1 MANRTVTA
9 ELEMRGKDATG
20 PAFKSIAARMGQMEK
35 QFSRFNRTAEQF
47 NSKFKN
53 IERTTSAM
61 TRLRA
66 GVDATSEGAFAAI
79 SRFAGPAAIA
89 FGAKQAIGLA
99 GDFEESLSKIQ
110 KKSGATAEQ
119 MANIKEQIFELGRQI
134 PVSHTEIA
142 AGFERGAAAGIPVDK
157 LKEFATLSV
166 KVADAWD
173 TSAENVANTFAGFNV
188 GLGIPIDKLEAYASL
203 INDLADAGIA
213 DETGIAD
220 FIDRVGASLK
230 NFGMTPEQIAA
241 YGATLLD
248 LKMPAD
254 VAARAMDTFTGKL
267 FAPENLSKKSYSAL
281 SSVVGDMKAFSKMSG
296 DQKVKFFF
304 EQLSKLS
311 NQQRASKLGALLG
324 EGFDDEIT
332 RLVAGLDHLNERL
345 KMAEDRA
352 SNPSNSVETGFQK
365 KLQLWNS
372 QTEILLNKW
381 KEIAETIGEIGIDN
395 GESILP
401 YINDITDYISNAA
414 KDRLW
419 TERGLAKE
427 GWGWQRFADEMVNTE
442 DRRTQL
448 QYEAG
453 RSDPEFMTR
462 WWEMKYRQSN
472 QRGYASGGYA
482 PENHSGPQQYR
493 VAKTPYGRI
502 PVPTFPAPPKS
513 AQRQLSLEDEYG
525 RYASSRSAS
534 NAAFGNMSPESAAML
549 HWQQQMDAADRGGVS
564 PGAITDQSMKPM
576 SWREF
581 FFGDGKSLGEA
592 LKMDMTDSGFMQQA
606 GQQAGE
612 SLGQT
617 ASEKLQGSAPSIG
630 EQIGNAIL
638 SILSSWKPNINISGY
653 SGNQGGNQGVNANVG
668 KPATVTPP
676 AGMSPRTPGGGGW

>member
-9 ELEMRGKDATG
+9 ELEMKGRDATG
-20 PAFKSIAARMGQMEK
+20 PMWKSVAARMGQMEK
-35 QFSRFNRTAEQF
+35 QFGRFNRTAEQF
-47 NSKFKN
+47 NSKMRN

-61 TRLRA
+61 AKLRA

-89 FGAKQAIGLA
+89 YGAKQAISLA

-134 PVSHTEIA
+134 PISHSEIA
-142 AGFERGAAAGIPVDK
+142 AGFERGAAAGIPVEQLRD
-157 LKEFATLSV
+157 FAKLSV

-188 GLGIPIDKLEAYASL
+188 GLGIPYDKLEAYASL

-304 EQLSKLS
+304 QQLSKLS

-372 QTEILLNKW
+372 QTELLMNKW

-395 GESILP
+395 GQGILP
-401 YINDITDYISNAA
+401 YINDVTDYVSNAA

-427 GWGWQRFADEMVNTE
+427 GWGWQRFIDEMVNTE

-453 RSDPEFMTR
+453 RSDPEFMAR
-462 WWEMKYRQSN
+462 WWEMKYRQN
-472 QRGYASGGYA
+472 DQRGYAAGGNA
-482 PENHSGPQQYR
+482 PETYSGPQQYG
-493 VAKTPYGRI
+493 VVKTPYGRI
-502 PVPTFPAPPKS
+502 PVPRFPAPPMS
-513 AQRQLSLEDEYG
+513 AGRQLSVEEEYG

-534 NAAFGNMSPESAAML
+534 NAAFGNMSPEAAAML
-549 HWQQQMDAADRGGVS
+549 RWQQAMDQADRGGVS

-592 LKMDMTDSGFMQQA
+592 LKMDMSDSGFMRDA
-606 GQQAGE
+606 GQQAGQA
-612 SLGQT
+612 LGQA
-617 ASEKLQGSAPSIG
+617 ASEKINSDAGSAGQSFG
-630 EQIGNAIL
+630 QSAGQAIL
-638 SILSSWKPNINISGY
+638 SFLNSWKPNINISGY
-653 SGNQGGNQGVNANVG
+653 SGNQGVNANVG